1 MFVGGLQN
9 TCLGKPFCCG
19 KLRGGIPETPLT
31 TAWWVTS
38 TRVAPP
44 LLQVWAH
51 QEPSI
56 DIQSECQLDVIT
68 IPLGVWFFEEAN
80 VSNVNNWLKHLL
92 GSREKLMFGC
102 FQLSTTE
109 KIYLFYEGFKRW
121 EPSNYP
127 NLCKNC
133 HVIQR
138 IVHHKQDHVQ
148 KYPRSPIA
156 SAKRKTQTLFE
167 MGHLDDGFHSG
178 CFLWWQLQSQAFQN
192 FKSNLIPKTNCT
204 ITSNSEWVCELL
216 YASWIPS
223 SRFDWC
229 ICDRRL

>member
-1 MFVGGLQN
+1 M
-9 TCLGKPFCCG
+9 
-19 KLRGGIPETPLT
+19 T
-31 TAWWVTS
+31 TSGAFHRYSVRMS
-38 TRVAPP
+38 TRC
-44 LLQVWAH
+44 
-51 QEPSI
+51 
-56 DIQSECQLDVIT
+56 DND
-68 IPLGVWFFEEAN
+68 PLGRLIFWGSKRD
-80 VSNVNNWLKHLL
+80 VSNVKNGWRICLDPVKNWFW
-92 GSREKLMFGC
+92 RF
-102 FQLSTTE
+102 STLDHW
-109 KIYLFYEGFKRW
+109 KNIPFCEGFKRW

-133 HVIQR
+133 HVIQL
-138 IVHHKQDHVQ
+138 IVHNKQNHVQ
-148 KYPRSPIA
+148 KYPGPPIA

-167 MGHLDDGFHSG
+167 MGHLDDGFHRG

-204 ITSNSEWVCELL
+204 ITSNSEWVCEHL